1 VIRIRALGP
10 IELYVDGGAAPRE
23 LMWRKN
29 LALLLYLSRSP
40 DRRRSRDHLIGLLW
54 GDKPDPA
61 ARHSLNE
68 ALRVIRKAAG
78 DDVLESRGNQVV
90 LREDALYIDVEELD
104 GLLVNEDWEEAGRLM
119 RGAFAEGFTVPD
131 SSAFEDWLAAERR
144 LWLDQMTDGLKRH
157 AEDRLA
163 CGDGP
168 SAQDAASRALVLD
181 PFSDGA
187 VRLAMLAAAIRGER
201 AGALA
206 VYDDYASR
214 LAEELGI
221 EPDPETEAL
230 ADRIRNEREWRLPAP
245 EDDDER
251 WARRLP
257 MVGREAELRA
267 ALHSLGVSFSRRSPA
282 VLVVCGESGSG
293 KTRFGEELVA
303 RARLEGAAVRHVRCV
318 AGDREQPGTT
328 LSALCHEGLSS
339 GGEAAPTPVEDP
351 AGTLVGLVRATTPS
365 QSVLLWVDGAEDAD
379 ADSLAALPSIL
390 RDCAG
395 LSISILLSAATH
407 PQRDEIDH
415 LRARIGR
422 DVDGLVLTLDPLD
435 LSALEELAGQVFP
448 ELDVEAIQRLARRI
462 QVDSAGLPLFAVEL
476 LTAVS
481 LGLDL
486 EDVGGAWPRPFQ
498 TMEQTYPGDLPDSV
512 VAAIRIGYRR
522 LSRPAQS
529 VLAAASILDDRC
541 DADLVRAA
549 TGLEGEALFEA
560 LDELE
565 WNRWLV
571 ADQRGYGFVAR
582 IVRDVVARDM
592 LTSGQRRRIQEAV
605 AGT

>member
-1 VIRIRALGP
+1 VIRLRALGP
-10 IELYVDGGAAPRE
+10 IELSVDGGEAPRE
-23 LMWRKN
+23 LLWRKN

-40 DRRRSRDHLIGLLW
+40 DRRRTRDHLIGLLW

-68 ALRVIRKAAG
+68 ALRVIRKAVG
-78 DDVLESRGNQVV
+78 EDLLESQGNQVV
-90 LREDALYIDVEELD
+90 LRADAVRVDVEELD
-104 GLLVNEDWEEAGRLM
+104 ELLGTEDWGKASRLM
-119 RGAFAEGFTVPD
+119 RGPFAEGFTVPD

-144 LWLDQMTDGLKRH
+144 LWLDRMTDGLKRH

-163 CGDGP
+163 RGDGP
-168 SAQDAASRALVLD
+168 GAQDAASRALALD
-181 PFSDGA
+181 PLSEGA
-187 VRLAMLAAAIRGER
+187 VRLALLAAAIRGER
-201 AGALA
+201 AAALA
-206 VYDDYASR
+206 VYDAYASR
-214 LAEELGI
+214 LGDDLGI

-230 ADRIRNEREWRLPAP
+230 AVRIRNEREWRLPVSVD
-245 EDDDER
+245 EDAR
-251 WARRLP
+251 WSRRLP
-257 MVGREAELRA
+257 LVGRETELRSLLQ
-267 ALHSLGVSFSRRSPA
+267 ALETSFRRRSPA
-282 VLVVCGESGSG
+282 VLIVYGESGSG
-293 KTRFGEELVA
+293 KTRIGEEVGT

-318 AGDREQPGTT
+318 PGDRERPGTT
-328 LSALCHEGLSS
+328 LSALSHDGLSAAD
-339 GGEAAPTPVEDP
+339 EATTPLDDP
-351 AGTLVGLVRATTPS
+351 AGTLAGLARSATTTQP
-365 QSVLLWVDGAEDAD
+365 VLLWVDGAEHAD
-379 ADSLAALPSIL
+379 ADSVTALPTIL

-395 LSISILLSAATH
+395 LPVSILLSAATH
-407 PQRDEIDH
+407 PQRDEIDY

-422 DVDGLVLTLDPLD
+422 DMDGLVLTLEPLGPD
-435 LSALEELAGQVFP
+435 ALEELAREVFP
-448 ELDVEAIQRLARRI
+448 DLDGEAIRRLTRRI
-462 QVDSAGLPLFAVEL
+462 QLDSAGLPLLAVEL

-512 VAAIRIGYRR
+512 VAAIRIGFRR

-529 VLAAASILDDRC
+529 VLAAASVLDDRC
-541 DADLVRAA
+541 DADLVGVA
-549 TGLEGEALFEA
+549 TGLEGEALFDA

-571 ADQRGYGFVAR
+571 ADQRGYEFVAR